1 MSENTFK
8 AIETQEELDGII
20 KKRLAQKDREL
31 EERYKEFLSPEKA
44 EELKKGY
51 IEEIDNLKKT
61 ITDTNETLKGH
72 DKIVSDLTERAQK
85 AETSL
90 LKSKIAHDTGIP
102 YELAGRLMG
111 SNEEELKKDAETLA
125 SIIKPSYIAPLRTSD
140 IVGGNIQN
148 TQKNTAMLGLL
159 SQLNE
164 QIRSE

>member
-8 AIETQEELDGII
+8 AIETQEELDSII

-51 IEEIDNLKKT
+51 VEEIDNLKKT
-61 ITDTNETLKGH
+61 ITDTNEKLKGH
-72 DKIVSDLTERAQK
+72 DKIVSELTERAQK

-90 LKSKIAHDTGIP
+90 LKGKIAHDTGIP

-125 SIIKPSYIAPLRTSD
+125 SIIKPSYTAPLRTND
-140 IVGGNIQN
+140 IVGGNTQN